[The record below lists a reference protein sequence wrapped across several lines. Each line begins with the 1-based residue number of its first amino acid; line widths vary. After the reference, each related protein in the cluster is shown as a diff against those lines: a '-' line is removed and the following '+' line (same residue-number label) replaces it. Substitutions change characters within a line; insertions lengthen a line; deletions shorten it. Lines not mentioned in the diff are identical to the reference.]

1 MLKQKVAEHNPDEF
15 AFGMMSSQTL
25 GGIRVK
31 TRGKDNGTEGPLS
44 MDVAKLLKTQD
55 AGYLRTVLGQVRG
68 QLGRLREEAAL
79 AGATLPGAQVGKRI
93 LFDELD
99 SSDPTRDGE
108 DDVEDL
114 GMEVGLEDGDLDFDM
129 SDDGSEALDS
139 GPDKDDESLSP
150 EERQRRRKQRKN
162 VAVLKRRAEGL
173 SEKEAELTRAL
184 QTLDTQRA
192 KMNRTIG
199 GVNKNGVK
207 FKIRERKR

>member
-1 MLKQKVAEHNPDEF
+1 
-15 AFGMMSSQTL
+15 
-25 GGIRVK
+25 
-31 TRGKDNGTEGPLS
+31 
-44 MDVAKLLKTQD
+44 
-55 AGYLRTVLGQVRG
+55 
-68 QLGRLREEAAL
+68 
-79 AGATLPGAQVGKRI
+79 
-93 LFDELD
+93 
-99 SSDPTRDGE
+99 
-108 DDVEDL
+108 
-114 GMEVGLEDGDLDFDM
+114 MEVGLEDGDLVFDM

-139 GPDKDDESLSP
+139 DPDKDDESLSP

-184 QTLDTQRA
+184 QALDTQRA